1 MEVDTESTNTSVE
14 DKTEDFCDNPTRDA
28 LTEGLMRLLK
38 PTIDQLEEKVRTIR
52 ISQVELK
59 QQIESLSEELKRING
74 VSSENDFD
82 LEDYVKKLVNVKH
95 KLTVISN
102 ILQSS
107 EERLLKLQQNIA
119 KDVNSQ
125 RGQLELSSIK

>member
-1 MEVDTESTNTSVE
+1 M
-14 DKTEDFCDNPTRDA
+14 
-28 LTEGLMRLLK
+28 
-38 PTIDQLEEKVRTIR
+38 
-52 ISQVELK
+52 
-59 QQIESLSEELKRING
+59 
-74 VSSENDFD
+74 SSENDFD